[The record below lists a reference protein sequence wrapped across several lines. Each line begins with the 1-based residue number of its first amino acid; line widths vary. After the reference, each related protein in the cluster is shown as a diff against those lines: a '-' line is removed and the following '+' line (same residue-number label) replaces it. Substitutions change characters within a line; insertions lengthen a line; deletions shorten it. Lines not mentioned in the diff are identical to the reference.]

1 MARLYGT
8 GSLWLRKSKR
18 HPKGEWWVRFYDSA
32 GRQRAENAHTCLC
45 HHERSESKAHKLLA
59 KRIGETEAGTLP
71 SPQAKRTLV
80 EDLAES
86 LFKAQRLAMIR
97 KIPENLPE
105 PMRLW
110 REGRAEKVLGVSR
123 ARWQK
128 HLLPVFGHRKAALI
142 TKADLDEYATLRHK
156 AGARNATIN
165 RELSLLQR
173 MYRLGYETRPR
184 LVADIPKFPDRMVES
199 ARTGFIEDEAFNKVL
214 GGIKEPGLHG
224 MVLAAYRLGF
234 RKSEL
239 QNLLVMQVTDGWI
252 KLFAGATK
260 NGKARVVAMPDDVRR
275 IVEACCAEKAP
286 DANVFTWRDGSPIL
300 DFRGA
305 WKKACEAAGVKGL
318 RFHDLRRSTVRNM
331 MRRGLS
337 ATVAMRITGH
347 LTRTVFDNYDVT
359 AETDLREA
367 AKLL

>member
-18 HPKGEWWVRFYDSA
+18 HPRGEWWIRFYDSA

-45 HHERSESKAHKLLA
+45 HQERSESKAHKLLA

-71 SPQAKRTLV
+71 GPQAKRTLV

-86 LFKAQRLAMIR
+86 LFKFQRSAMVR
-97 KIPENLPE
+97 KIPESLPE
-105 PMRLW
+105 PTRQW
-110 REGRAEKVLGVSR
+110 RERRAEMVLEVSK
-123 ARWQK
+123 ARWKK
-128 HLLPVFGHRKAALI
+128 HLLPVFGHRKAALV
-142 TKADLDEYATLRHK
+142 TKADLDEYVTMRDK

-165 RELSLLQR
+165 RELSLLHR
-173 MYRLGYETRPR
+173 MYRLGYESRPR
-184 LVADIPKFPDRMVES
+184 LVSDTPKFPDRLVES
-199 ARTGFIEDEAFNKVL
+199 ARTGFIEDVALKKL
-214 GGIKEPGLHG
+214 LAAIKEPGLRG
-224 MVLAAYRLGF
+224 MTMVAYRLGF

-239 QNLLVMQVTDGWI
+239 QNLLVMQVADGWI

-260 NGKARVVAMPDDVRR
+260 NGKPRVVAMPDDVRKV
-275 IVEACCAEKAP
+275 VEACCARKAP
-286 DANVFTWRDGSPIL
+286 DAHVFTWRDGSPIL
-300 DFRGA
+300 DFRSS
-305 WKKACEAAGVKGL
+305 WKKACQMAGVAGL

-337 ATVAMRITGH
+337 AAVAMRITGH
-347 LTRTVFDNYDVT
+347 LTRVVFDNYDVT
-359 AETDLREA
+359 AETDLKDA